1 MKLIIIGSSTGGP
14 RVLFDLFD
22 NLPVMRAVI
31 IIVQHMPASTTGR
44 MAKRLSQL
52 TSNEVVIPDNGT
64 RIKPGNIYIAPGDLH
79 LILNNYEVIQLTDT
93 EKVNFVRPSI
103 DVTMLALKPDL
114 KYELVGVVLTGMG
127 FDGAEG
133 LAHMKDIGGI
143 TIVQDPATCTIK
155 SMPEAALK
163 TEKVDFVMIPENIR
177 KYLIDFGQS

>member
-1 MKLIIIGSSTGGP
+1 
-14 RVLFDLFD
+14 
-22 NLPVMRAVI
+22 
-31 IIVQHMPASTTGR
+31 
-44 MAKRLSQL
+44 
-52 TSNEVVIPDNGT
+52 
-64 RIKPGNIYIAPGDLH
+64 
-79 LILNNYEVIQLTDT
+79 
-93 EKVNFVRPSI
+93 
-103 DVTMLALKPDL
+103 MLALKPDL